1 MEINGIEYKK
11 REQVI
16 RSGGRSIGKMFALL
30 QTFGAIK
37 NQKDLGVNIVSEFR
51 LIQEKKSKL
60 SKSDRDIVVRQF
72 NCAYEIVS

>member
-1 MEINGIEYKK
+1 MEINGVEYKK

-16 RSGGRSIGKMFALL
+16 RSGGRSMGKMFTLL

-37 NQKDLGVNIVSEFR
+37 KQKDLGVNIVSEFR
-51 LIQEKKSKL
+51 LIQEKKSLL
-60 SKSDRDIVVRQF
+60 SRADRDILVRQF